1 MKKSKIL
8 WIDDEIEIL
17 RPHIYFLTGKGY
29 EVETC
34 TNGNDA
40 TDLVRKN
47 LYDLVLLDEHMPG
60 LSGIETLRQI
70 KRIRPGLPVVMVTK
84 SEEEALMEEAIGSEI
99 ADYLIKPVKPNQV
112 LLALKKNLDQKRL
125 VTEITTTGYRQEFT
139 EISGM
144 INRAVSIDDWYNI
157 YRKLTYWELEL
168 DKSNDP
174 GMHEILND
182 QVAGAESAFCRFVAK
197 NYLSWLTPGTEDAPL
212 MSHRLM
218 KKIILPAA
226 AGGTPLFMI
235 LIDNLR
241 YDQWKIAEPEIS
253 GLMRVTGELLYTS
266 ILPTTTQFARNA
278 VFSGLM
284 PLVISKTMPGK
295 WIPDYIDEEGKNIYE
310 EDFIRRMISLSA
322 PGLKWSYHKI
332 NNSQEGRKVN
342 ERFGQLVKNNLN
354 ILVYNFV
361 DILSHARTESGV
373 IRDLA
378 TDERAFRNITRS
390 WFIHSPIYELIRMI
404 SQNGARVV
412 LTTDHGSIK
421 VKNPV
426 RVVGDRESSPSLR
439 YKTGRNL
446 AYESSSVFEVANPQK
461 AFLPSTNISSRFIF
475 ALNRDYLVYQNKFN
489 QYAAYYRDTFQHGGV
504 SMQEMILPVV
514 FLEPLS

>member
-1 MKKSKIL
+1 MRKPKIL

-29 EVETC
+29 DVETC
-34 TNGNDA
+34 SNGSDA

-47 LYDLVLLDEHMPG
+47 IYDLVLLDEHMPG
-60 LSGIETLRQI
+60 LSGIETLKQI
-70 KRIRPGLPVVMVTK
+70 KRISPGLPVVMVTK
-84 SEEEALMEEAIGSEI
+84 SEEEALMDTAIGSEI

-112 LLALKKNLDQKRL
+112 LLSLKKNLDQKRL
-125 VTEITTTGYRQEFT
+125 VTEITTTGYRQEFM

-144 INRAVSIDDWYNI
+144 IDRAVSIGDWYDI

-168 DKSNDP
+168 DKSDDP
-174 GMHEILND
+174 GMNEILLN
-182 QVAGAESAFCRFVAK
+182 QQAGAESAFSRFVTK
-197 NYLSWLTPGTEDAPL
+197 NYLKWLNPETGEAPL

-218 KKIILPAA
+218 QNVILPAA
-226 AGGTPLFMI
+226 QKGTPLFMI
-235 LIDNLR
+235 LIDNMR
-241 YDQWKIAEPEIS
+241 YDQWKMIQPEIPS
-253 GLMRVTGELLYTS
+253 LMRITGEILYTS

-284 PLVISKTMPGK
+284 PLTISQKMPEK

-310 EDFIRRMISLSA
+310 EDFAGKLISRTA
-322 PGLKWSYHKI
+322 PDLKWSYHKI
-332 NNSQEGRKVN
+332 NNSREGIKIN
-342 ERFGQLVKNNLN
+342 EKIDQLLRNDLN

-378 TDERAFRNITRS
+378 TDERAFRNLTRS
-390 WFIHSPIYELIRMI
+390 WFVHSPVQELIRMI
-404 SQNGARVV
+404 AQNNARAVI
-412 LTTDHGSIK
+412 TTDHGSIK

-426 RVVGDRESSPSLR
+426 KVVGDRESSPSLR

-446 AYESSSVFEVANPQK
+446 AYESSAVFEITNPAK

-489 QYAAYYRDTFQHGGV
+489 QYATYYRDTFQHGGI
-504 SMQEMILPVV
+504 SMQEMILPVA
-514 FLEPLS
+514 FLEPVT